1 MRGAN
6 NYHEIAALREVEE
19 QIMDVI
25 ARAREILARRATV
38 EELRAAYLDI
48 NERQADYRG
57 KLEDVF
63 LLHDRRH
70 KEFQALFQRCRRL
83 LDELEQA
90 EDSIQNECFKLL
102 FCDLRDAEAARH
114 LAVGANRKLSG
125 WIGRNLRA
133 LKTAFSRR
141 EAV

>member
-19 QIMDVI
+19 QIMDVV
-25 ARAREILARRATV
+25 AKAREILARQATV

-48 NERQADYRG
+48 NKRQAAYQG
-57 KLEDVF
+57 KLEDIF
-63 LLHDRRH
+63 LLHDQRH
-70 KEFQALFQRCRRL
+70 KEFQALFQRCRHL
-83 LDELEQA
+83 LEELEQA

-102 FCDLRDAEAARH
+102 FYDLKDAEAAR
-114 LAVGANRKLSG
+114 LSAVGANRKLSG
-125 WIGRNLRA
+125 WIGRNLQA
-133 LKTAFSRR
+133 LKSAFSRR

>member
-19 QIMDVI
+19 QIMDVV
-25 ARAREILARRATV
+25 ARAREILARKATV

-48 NERQADYRG
+48 NERQAAYQG
-57 KLEDVF
+57 KLEDIF

-70 KEFQALFQRCRRL
+70 KEFQALFARCRHL
-83 LDELEQA
+83 LEELEQA

-102 FCDLRDAEAARH
+102 FYDMRDAEAVRRSA
-114 LAVGANRKLSG
+114 AWANRNLSS
-125 WIGRNLRA
+125 WIGRNLQA

-141 EAV
+141 QAI